1 MFTQRELDNYAGPVY
16 RRGLEEGVK
25 QGIAKGI
32 EQGIEQG
39 LDQGL
44 EQGIKQGATQSRIEI
59 ARAMLALGLGKDI
72 ICKSTG
78 LTEDELERLSSE

>member
-25 QGIAKGI
+25 KGI
-32 EQGIEQG
+32 EQGV
-39 LDQGL
+39 
-44 EQGIKQGATQSRIEI
+44 ARRNVEI
-59 ARAMLALGLGKDI
+59 ARAMLALGLGHDI

-78 LTEDELERLSSE
+78 LTENKIIRLGSE

>member
-32 EQGIEQG
+32 EQG
-39 LDQGL
+39 L
-44 EQGIKQGATQSRIEI
+44 EQGIEQGAAQRNLEI
-59 ARAMLALGLGKDI
+59 ARAMLKDHVDVKTVAKYSGL
-72 ICKSTG
+72 S
-78 LTEDELERLSSE
+78 EDELAGLG

>member
-25 QGIAKGI
+25 K
-32 EQGIEQG
+32 
-39 LDQGL
+39 GL
-44 EQGIKQGATQSRIEI
+44 EEGAARSRMEI
-59 ARAMLALGLGKDI
+59 ARAMLALGLERDI

-78 LTEDELERLSSE
+78 LTEDEIMRLGSE